1 MRGHSNGDTVQVK
14 YHGYSNWTHW
24 VEAETRQSTALYLST
39 NIGTGAAIG
48 GLCSNIDLTLIFPR
62 IGILVSVPR
71 IEPPPPSDVAA
82 GAGDPRRDPGHRHP
96 PLRLRGHPGQEEPGQ
111 VRRGKETIFPSLTQL
126 CSDEVIH
133 CQHYYI

>member
-1 MRGHSNGDTVQVK
+1 MGRHSNGDTVQVK

-39 NIGTGAAIG
+39 NIGMGAAIRG
-48 GLCSNIDLTLIFPR
+48 ISNIDLTLIFLR
-62 IGILVSVPR
+62 IGINVSVPR
-71 IEPPPPSDVAA
+71 IEPPPPSDAAA
-82 GAGDPRRDPGHRHP
+82 GAGDPRRDPGDRHP
-96 PLRLRGHPGQEEPGQ
+96 PLRLCGHPGQEEPGQ
-111 VRRGKETIFPSLTQL
+111 VRRGKETIFPSLTQP